1 MALSRLLLGWVLV
14 ALWLL
19 GWDLISARGAWEPRK
34 AFLPVGEALLLTL
47 FGALWFGSL
56 GTGAWWLVFLLVG
69 GLREWPALPEPT
81 PRVRGRAS
89 PRSGIVL
96 RLLRTL
102 RVLLAGGI
110 LAWRLGA
117 AG

>member
-14 ALWLL
+14 TLWLL
-19 GWDLISARGAWEPRK
+19 GWDSISARGAWVRRS
-34 AFLPVGEALLLTL
+34 ALLPAGEALLLTL

-56 GTGAWWLVFLLVG
+56 GSGAWWLVFLLVG
-69 GLREWPALPEPT
+69 ALREWPGLPDPST
-81 PRVRGRAS
+81 RARGRALAG
-89 PRSGIVL
+89 RSIVL

-102 RVLLAGGI
+102 RVVVAGGI

-117 AG
+117 A